1 MRRRSASSRVGR
13 IGGMM
18 QIRQGRERDRKIVL
32 LTVRPSELPSIIAS
46 AAIKC
51 YTTRNFDTGCCM
63 LLLVRGNKDALV
75 LFLYV
80 CFPHRIRKEDR
91 TMKHPVMLANMPDG
105 RSIACWSV
113 FWCHMDTELF
123 CRASCRFLVKFEMT
137 DSLSLS
143 LSLMLSL
150 PFPYPWNY
158 ST

>member
-1 MRRRSASSRVGR
+1 MLHNEKFRYRV
-13 IGGMM
+13 
-18 QIRQGRERDRKIVL
+18 
-32 LTVRPSELPSIIAS
+32 
-46 AAIKC
+46 
-51 YTTRNFDTGCCM
+51 

-105 RSIACWSV
+105 RSIAGWSV
-113 FWCHMDTELF
+113 FWCHMDPELF

-143 LSLMLSL
+143 LSLPHAQSPISIPVELQYIIQAAACSRCNFMDCRQSL
-150 PFPYPWNY
+150 RRISKVNVTRPKNFNF
-158 ST
+158 SR